1 MPLHECFCPHCGV
14 TFEVLAS
21 QRASAAKSHPCPE
34 CGRRARR
41 LLSTVTF
48 GRNGSAE
55 PPARPIGRPDVTG
68 LKVPPPAQLCWMDE
82 RSSARYAAY
91 LHGRGAEYDD
101 TVAARAELANKHGTP
116 ADQAPAR
123 SHSPLT
129 EPAVY
134 ARRRAAAKRSVKDL
148 PAK

>member
-1 MPLHECFCPHCGV
+1 M
-14 TFEVLAS
+14 
-21 QRASAAKSHPCPE
+21 
-34 CGRRARR
+34 
-41 LLSTVTF
+41 
-48 GRNGSAE
+48 
-55 PPARPIGRPDVTG
+55 G

-82 RSSARYAAY
+82 RSSTRYAAY

-101 TVAARAELANKHGTP
+101 TVAARAELANKRGTP
-116 ADQAPAR
+116 ADQAPAH

-129 EPAVY
+129 DPTVY